1 MAQRGALPLPDYDE
15 LPLGSLQHRVRAL
28 TEDELR
34 TLLEHEQ
41 AHANRVPVVE
51 LLTNRIEDLERGAEP
66 SGGDQSEAPEA
77 PGHSRHGSP
86 VGPSGPA
93 EPSDETAHGTRGE
106 TGKGADH
113 S

>member
-1 MAQRGALPLPDYDE
+1 MSERELPLPDYDE
-15 LPLGSLQHRVRAL
+15 LPFGSLQHRVRAL
-28 TEDELR
+28 SAEDLR
-34 TLLEHEQ
+34 TLLQHERE
-41 AHANRVPVVE
+41 HANRVPVVE
-51 LLTNRIEDLERGAEP
+51 LLTNRVEELERGAQP
-66 SGGDQSEAPEA
+66 SEGAQDEMPEA

-93 EPSDETAHGTRGE
+93 PTSRRPAHGTIGE